1 MSKKKESKHI
11 YQLELTE
18 RQAKLLS
25 YACDR
30 LSRIIC
36 GQDWTYQEFMEEA
49 WEKRCKEATG
59 KSMDK
64 EWDGGWSNMRN
75 ETEDLCKQI
84 KKRYWG
90 LERNAMYGI
99 HYDDT
104 ADILFALHT
113 VIRHQIWLDGD
124 RSFHGVDSDEPV
136 MLGSEPLAVIRRIDV
151 SCDEIVKDMKKL
163 YADIDKCIDSF
174 LRGRVLKDDTAI
186 ANAQHKMESL
196 MVATQQEL
204 RVIADY
210 LTNKEK

>member
-1 MSKKKESKHI
+1 MKKNESKHI

-36 GQDWTYQEFMEEA
+36 GQDWTYQEFFEEA

-59 KSMDK
+59 SSMDK
-64 EWDGGWSNMRN
+64 EWDGGWSNMRA
-75 ETEDLCKQI
+75 EAEDLCKQI
-84 KKRYWG
+84 KKKYWG
-90 LERNAMYGI
+90 LDSNAMYGI

-124 RSFHGVDSDEPV
+124 RLFHGVDSDRPTQ
-136 MLGSEPLAVIRRIDV
+136 LGTEPLAVIRRTDV
-151 SCDEIVKDMKKL
+151 SCDEIVKDMSKL
-163 YADIDKCIDSF
+163 YADIDKCLMQLIY
-174 LRGRVLKDDTAI
+174 GRAEKEKPLI
-186 ANAQHKMESL
+186 ADAQHKMESL

>member
-1 MSKKKESKHI
+1 MKKKENKHI
-11 YQLELTE
+11 YHLELTE

-49 WEKRCKEATG
+49 WEKRCKEVTG
-59 KSMDK
+59 TSMDK
-64 EWDGGWSNMRN
+64 EWDGGWSAMRD
-75 ETEDLCKQI
+75 EAEAWCKVI
-84 KKRYWG
+84 KKRFWG
-90 LERNAMYGI
+90 LESNALYGI

-124 RSFHGVDSDEPV
+124 RQFRGVDSDEPTQ
-136 MLGSEPLAVIRRIDV
+136 LGDEPLAVIRRTDV
-151 SCDEIVKDMKKL
+151 SCDEIVSDMKKL
-163 YADIDKCIDSF
+163 YADIDKCIDSH

-196 MVATQQEL
+196 MVKTQQEL
-204 RVIADY
+204 RAIADY
-210 LTNKEK
+210 LTKKD

>member
-1 MSKKKESKHI
+1 MKKESKHI

-49 WEKRCKEATG
+49 WEKRCKDATG
-59 KSMDK
+59 NLMDK
-64 EWDGGWSNMRN
+64 EWDGGWSAMR
-75 ETEDLCKQI
+75 EDAEEMCKKI
-84 KKRYWG
+84 KKRFWG
-90 LERNAMYGI
+90 MDSNAMYGI

-104 ADILFALHT
+104 ADILFSLHT

-124 RSFHGVDSDEPV
+124 RNFHGVDSDEP
-136 MLGSEPLAVIRRIDV
+136 LRIGSEPLATIRRIDV
-151 SCDEIVKDMKKL
+151 SCDEIIADMNKL
-163 YADIDKCIDSF
+163 YADIESCIMQ
-174 LRGRVLKDDTAI
+174 LIHGRAENEEPLITD
-186 ANAQHKMESL
+186 AQNKMESM
-196 MVATQQEL
+196 MVRTQQEL

-210 LTNKEK
+210 LTKKGL

>member
-1 MSKKKESKHI
+1 MKKESKHI

-59 KSMDK
+59 SSMDK
-64 EWDGGWSNMRN
+64 EWDGGWYAMRA
-75 ETEDLCKQI
+75 EAESWAKVI
-84 KKRYWG
+84 KRRFWG
-90 LERNAMYGI
+90 MESNAMYGI

-124 RSFHGVDSDEPV
+124 RQFHGVDSYKPTQ
-136 MLGSEPLAVIRRIDV
+136 LGDEPLATIRRTDV
-151 SCDEIVKDMKKL
+151 SYSDLIKDMENL
-163 YADIDKCIDSF
+163 YADIDRCIMQ
-174 LRGRVLKDDTAI
+174 LIHGRAENDEPLI
-186 ANAQHKMESL
+186 ANAQHRMESL
-196 MVATQQEL
+196 MVRTQQEL

-210 LTNKEK
+210 LTNKD

>member
-1 MSKKKESKHI
+1 MKKESKHI

-18 RQAKLLS
+18 RQATLLS

-59 KSMDK
+59 KSMDE
-64 EWDGGWSNMRN
+64 EWDGGWSAMR
-75 ETEDLCKQI
+75 EDAEEICKKI
-84 KKRYWG
+84 KKRFWNMDS
-90 LERNAMYGI
+90 NAMYGI

-124 RSFHGVDSDEPV
+124 RSFHGVDSDEP
-136 MLGSEPLAVIRRIDV
+136 MHLGTESLAVIRRTDV
-151 SCDEIVKDMKKL
+151 SCDEIIADMKKL
-163 YADIDKCIDSF
+163 YADIEGCIMQ
-174 LRGRVLKDDTAI
+174 LIHGRAENEEPLI

-196 MVATQQEL
+196 MVRTQQEM
-204 RVIADY
+204 RVIAGY
-210 LTNKEK
+210 LTKKD

>member
-1 MSKKKESKHI
+1 MKKNESKHI

-59 KSMDK
+59 RSMDK
-64 EWDGGWSNMRN
+64 EWDGGWSAMR
-75 ETEDLCKQI
+75 EDAEEICKKA
-84 KKRYWG
+84 KKRFWG
-90 LERNAMYGI
+90 LESNAMYGI

-104 ADILFALHT
+104 ADILFAMHT

-124 RSFHGVDSDEPV
+124 RSFHGVESDEP
-136 MLGSEPLAVIRRIDV
+136 MKTGSEPLATIRRTDV
-151 SCDEIVKDMKKL
+151 SCDEIISDMEKL
-163 YADIDKCIDSF
+163 YADIDKCITQ
-174 LRGRVLKDDTAI
+174 LIHGRTNRDETAV

-210 LTNKEK
+210 LTNKDK

>member
-1 MSKKKESKHI
+1 MKKSESKHI

-30 LSRIIC
+30 LSRIIE
-36 GQDWTYQEFMEEA
+36 GQDWTYQEFFEEA
-49 WEKRCKEATG
+49 WEKRCKKATG
-59 KSMDK
+59 TSMDK
-64 EWDGGWSNMRN
+64 EWDGGWDAMRGG
-75 ETEDLCKQI
+75 TEDLCEQI
-84 KKRYWG
+84 KKKYWG

-104 ADILFALHT
+104 ADILFAMHT

-124 RSFHGVDSDEPV
+124 RLFHGVDSDEP
-136 MLGSEPLAVIRRIDV
+136 MKIGSEPLATIRRTDV
-151 SCDEIVKDMKKL
+151 SYDEILKDMENL
-163 YADIDKCIDSF
+163 YADIDKCITQ
-174 LRGRVLKDDTAI
+174 LIHGRTNRDETAV

-204 RVIADY
+204 RVIVDY
-210 LTNKEK
+210 LTNKNKR